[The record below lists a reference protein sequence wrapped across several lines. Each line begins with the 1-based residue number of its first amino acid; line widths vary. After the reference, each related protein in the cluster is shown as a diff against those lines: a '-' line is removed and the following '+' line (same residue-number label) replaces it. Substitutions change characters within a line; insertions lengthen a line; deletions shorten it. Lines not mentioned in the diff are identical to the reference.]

1 MATQPGPLYEFPWHS
16 LGGYKYLVLAPLVA
30 RAIDANF
37 HGGKDPDNF
46 SLHLL
51 IASALRLLVGMAW
64 MTISRWPH
72 LVPRYKIQRKG
83 VNYKQMDREE
93 NWDDYIILNAL
104 LGFIFHEWVPLF
116 QNFKPCTASGL
127 LITLLMHVGPAEFL
141 YYWLH
146 RALHHH
152 SLYSKYHSHHHAS
165 FLTEPVTATVHP
177 FMEHLMY
184 AAVFVVPFYATCLLG
199 CASVGGVY
207 AYMLAF
213 DVLNFMG
220 HCNFE
225 FFPVSL
231 FRALPFL
238 KYLIYTPSFHSLHH
252 TQVHTNFSLFMPI
265 YDYLGGTW
273 DPNSDALHEASRKPR
288 KEQPDFVFL
297 AHGMTIPS
305 VLHMPF
311 FLPYFASK
319 PFAITAQQILLL
331 PVSITLCLLYW
342 AFAAA
347 FPRSYTYLR
356 GKRLESWGI
365 PRLGFHYF
373 LWFEQKQINRLIEG
387 AILKADKQ
395 GVQVFTLGA
404 LNKNEALNGGGTAF
418 IKKHPDLK
426 LRLVHGN
433 TLTAAVILQEISPD
447 AKEVFLAGATSKLG
461 RAIAIYLASKG
472 TKVLMLTTS
481 KERFD
486 SIRSEAP
493 ADKQHL
499 LVQVTDCKQASHC
512 REWIVGKWLTAK
524 QQSHAPKGTFFHQF
538 VVPPLDE
545 VRGDCVY
552 GKLAAMRLPK
562 DIDGLNTC
570 ELQLERGVVHAC
582 HAGGLVHMLEGWQH
596 HEVGAIDVARID
608 ITWQAAMRQGFSR
621 V

>member
-83 VNYKQMDREE
+83 VNFKQMDREE

-116 QNFKPCTASGL
+116 QNFAPCTASGL

-152 SLYSKYHSHHHAS
+152 TLYSKYHSHHHAS

-184 AAVFVVPFYATCLLG
+184 AAVFVVPFYATCVLG

-387 AILKADKQ
+387 AILKADKH

-418 IKKHPDLK
+418 LKSHPNLK

-481 KERFD
+481 KERFE

-493 ADKQHL
+493 AEKQHL

-524 QQSHAPKGTFFHQF
+524 QQAHAPKGTFFHQF

-562 DIDGLNTC
+562 DIEGLNTC